1 MKTITLEFE
10 LQQGNYKLITNDNML
25 QGIDFSVDDL
35 IDKEKA
41 EDTQSKLEYILYRK
55 RNEVNVNDSR
65 RNVYSIL
72 VLH

>member
-25 QGIDFSVDDL
+25 QGFDFSEDDL
-35 IDKEKA
+35 LKASKA
-41 EDTQSKLEYILYRK
+41 EDTQSKLEYIFYRK

-65 RNVYSIL
+65 RNV
-72 VLH
+72 

>member
-25 QGIDFSVDDL
+25 QGFDFSVDDL
-35 IDKEKA
+35 LKASKA

-65 RNVYSIL
+65 RNV
-72 VLH
+72 